1 MRVASV
7 DSVALASAD
16 AAKQRRRMRRY
27 FWAAGSSLLTIGILF
42 VIQMQGALSEA
53 AFIQVACA
61 VLVAVLAFYLAFR
74 TGLNLRFADPGLTLP
89 QMSTAIMVMLYAMY
103 LSNGARGVFLIFV
116 LMAFVCGVLSVSAR
130 ALMRQALFIL
140 VGYGLVIGLLWV
152 RKPQTLDL
160 SLEVLQWLALAI
172 TLPWFAR
179 MGGYTSSLQERLKRS
194 NLEQRVALETVRANE
209 RNLLL
214 ARDETAAA
222 QNMLIDAIESLTDS
236 FAVFDAGD
244 RLILCNCQYART
256 FTNFDTA
263 AAVVGMSYEDLVRTS
278 VSKGEVIE
286 PEFKNDVEAWVAERV
301 RHHRNPG
308 TEPREIQLG
317 DGRWMQVIERRTQ
330 SGGVVGV
337 RRDITRRKRLEQRQ
351 AMEHA
356 VTHIL
361 AEAGVIGDAAPRIIQ
376 TVCQSLQWDC
386 GARWYW
392 DEKTHH
398 LRCAETWGMASGEIT
413 AFLAGSSDLILAPES
428 AGLVRRAWTSLKP
441 LWIAD
446 VSCEPGFN
454 RAALASMAGLRSAFA
469 FPIVRGEGPAGVM
482 EFYTRDARPPDAA
495 LLAVAESIGLQI
507 GQFLTHKEAEKQL
520 RHLAHFDLLTALPNR
535 NLFNHSVVR
544 ALAKARRRQTVV
556 ALLFID
562 LDGFKQIND
571 TFGHDAGDYLLQT
584 FAQRLRECVRAT
596 DAIGREIGND
606 GAARVGGDEFMVLIE
621 DVPDLHDL
629 VNIARRI
636 LDAAA
641 EPFDLAG
648 PKGRV
653 TASIGISVYPSDG
666 ADVMVLTKNA
676 DTAMYSAKQSGKN
689 KYHFFSTA
697 PGEASTAEEAPVL
710 SHA

>member
-1 MRVASV
+1 MRVTTV
-7 DSVALASAD
+7 DSGTPVSGGD
-16 AAKQRRRMRRY
+16 AKQQRRMRRY
-27 FWAAGSSLLTIGILF
+27 FWAAGTSLLAIGILF
-42 VIQMQGALSEA
+42 VIHMQGALSEG
-53 AFIQVACA
+53 AFVQITGAVVVAI
-61 VLVAVLAFYLAFR
+61 LAFYLAFR
-74 TGLNLRFADPGLTLP
+74 TRLNLKFADPSLTLA
-89 QMSTAIMVMLYAMY
+89 QMTTATVVILYAMY

-116 LMAFVCGVLSVSAR
+116 LMAFLFGVLKLTAR

-140 VGYGLVIGLLWV
+140 VGYGSVIGLLWM

-160 SLEVLQWLALAI
+160 SLEILQWLALAI

-179 MGGYTSSLQERLKRS
+179 MGGYISSLQERLKRS
-194 NLEQRVALETVRANE
+194 NSEQRAALESGRANE
-209 RNLLL
+209 RSLLL
-214 ARDETAAA
+214 ARDETATA
-222 QNMLIDAIESLTDS
+222 QTMLLDAIESLTEA
-236 FAVFDAGD
+236 FAVFDARD
-244 RLILCNCQYART
+244 RLILCNRQYART
-256 FTNFDTA
+256 FTDFDTTA
-263 AAVVGMSYEDLVRTS
+263 PLVGMSFEDLVRTS

-301 RHHRNPG
+301 RHHRHPG
-308 TEPREIQLG
+308 PEPREVQLG
-317 DGRWMQVIERRTQ
+317 DGRWIQVTERRTH
-330 SGGVVGV
+330 SGGLVGV

-356 VTHIL
+356 VTRLL
-361 AEAGVIGDAAPRIIQ
+361 AESGSIGEAAPQIIQ
-376 TVCQSLQWDC
+376 TVCEGLRWDC

-398 LRCAETWGMASGEIT
+398 LRCAETWGIASSEIA
-413 AFLAGSSDLILAPES
+413 AFLEGSSDLILAPES
-428 AGLVRRAWTSLKP
+428 AGLVRRVWTSLKP

-446 VSCEPGFN
+446 VSCQPGFN
-454 RAALASMAGLRSAFA
+454 RAPLASVAGLRSAFA

-535 NLFNHSVVR
+535 NLFNHSLLR
-544 ALAKARRRQTVV
+544 ALAKARRRQSGL

-584 FAQRLRECVRAT
+584 FAQRLRECLRAT
-596 DAIGREIGND
+596 DAIGREIGSD

-621 DVPDLHDL
+621 DVSDLQDL
-629 VNIARRI
+629 VTIARRI
-636 LDAAA
+636 LDGAA

-666 ADVMVLTKNA
+666 DDVTVLTKNA

-689 KYHFFSTA
+689 RYHFFSTA
-697 PGEASTAEEAPVL
+697 PSEARTIEEVPVL